1 MDLIGKVFGNR
12 YWITEKIATG
22 GMAEVYKAT
31 DKVLSREVALKI
43 LNPTYSENS
52 DFIARFKREA
62 KAAANLTHP
71 NIVAVHDWG
80 EEDGTYFIVMEY
92 VKGKNL
98 KEIINESGPLQV
110 EWAIDITR
118 QVLSALSFA
127 HRKNVIHRDI
137 KPHNILITDDG
148 LVKVT
153 DFGIAQV
160 KLLGEREKEI
170 MGTAYYIS
178 PEQVQGLPA
187 TEASD
192 IYSLGVVFYEM
203 LTGKVPFTGSTPSQ
217 IASKHLKEE
226 PIPPHEVNFNVPP
239 EVGVIALKAMAKNPL
254 DRFQNADEM
263 KEALEKISAG
273 FTQTMEAV
281 EAEKTM
287 VLPQAMPQRQRRA
300 RIFWIALFLTLFLL
314 LSVGAIGG
322 FLLWQRSLFANKVE
336 VPSVVGMEIDAA
348 KRVLQKKELKLVV
361 EKREFSREVPPNHII
376 SQDPPPGTK
385 IKKGSEVKVV
395 VSRGVEKVEVP
406 DVVGLD
412 EVEAASLLG
421 ELGLKAVVK
430 ERIYSE
436 EYEESEVTSQT
447 PAPGVKIPK
456 GSEVYL
462 IVSKGIEL
470 VIVPD
475 VINLSQSEAISA
487 LKKAGLKYTIK
498 KKESETIPEG
508 SVISQN
514 PAPGIEVRKWTR
526 VELTVSSGPP
536 KVTVPDVVGMDELTA
551 QNTLDN
557 LGFLVE
563 SKTTTSTP
571 DNAGLVVSQSPEA
584 GTEAPKGST
593 VTIWVG
599 VLP

>member
-1 MDLIGKVFGNR
+1 MDLIGKIFNNR

-80 EEDGTYFIVMEY
+80 EEEGIYFIVMEY

-170 MGTAYYIS
+170 IGTACYIS
-178 PEQVQGLPA
+178 PEQAQGLPA

-226 PIPPHEVNFNVPP
+226 PIPPHEVNFKIPP

-254 DRFQNADEM
+254 DRFQSADEM
-263 KEALEKISAG
+263 REALEKISAG
-273 FTQTMEAV
+273 FTRTMEEV
-281 EAEKTM
+281 ESEKTM
-287 VLPQAMPQRQRRA
+287 VLPQAIPQRKT
-300 RIFWIALFLTLFLL
+300 RIFWVSLFLTIFLL
-314 LSVGAIGG
+314 LSIGAIGG

-336 VPSVVGMEIDAA
+336 VPSVVGMDIDSAR
-348 KRVLQKKELKLVV
+348 RVLQKKQLKLKI
-361 EKREFSREVPPNHII
+361 EKREFSKEVPPDHII

-385 IKKGSEVKVV
+385 IKKESEVRVV
-395 VSRGVEKVEVP
+395 VSKGVEKVEVP

-421 ELGLKAVVK
+421 ELGLKAVVD
-430 ERIYSE
+430 ERVYSDE
-436 EYEESEVTSQT
+436 FEESEVTSQT
-447 PAPGVKIPK
+447 PAAGAKVPK
-456 GSEVYL
+456 GSEVHL

-470 VIVPD
+470 VVVPD
-475 VINLSQSEAISA
+475 VINLSQNEAISA
-487 LKKAGLKYTIK
+487 LKKVGLKYTLK
-498 KKESETIPEG
+498 SKESETIPEG
-508 SVISQN
+508 TVISQN
-514 PAPGIEVRKWTR
+514 PAPGIEVKKWTT

-536 KVTVPDVVGMDELTA
+536 KVTVPDVVGMDEMTA
-551 QNTLDN
+551 QDTLDN
-557 LGFLVE
+557 LGFLVDT
-563 SKTTTSTP
+563 KTATSTP
-571 DNAGLVVSQSPEA
+571 DNVGLVVNQSPEA